1 MDGIGGQKPP
11 EHRRALPTPVEEI
24 QVDERTWRPK
34 TLDEFIG
41 QSAIKQT
48 LGLMLNSAKTRRAIL
63 EHIVFWGPP
72 GLGKT
77 TLAAIIAS
85 EMGGA
90 LRELAAPSLQKAGD
104 LVAVLAA
111 MHKGD
116 VLFLDEIHALRR
128 ELAEML
134 YSGME
139 DFRVAISKDGGEPIT
154 LSLSR
159 FTLVGATT
167 DYGLLPEPLRARF
180 GSDFQLDLYT
190 ADELEQVVAR
200 AAEKEGVLI
209 DSASLEA
216 ISRRSRGTP
225 RVALRLFRRCYDL
238 AVVRDA
244 DLTIDVT
251 NEALS
256 LLKIDP
262 LGLDAADQQYL
273 HTLVEIY
280 SGGPVGTKALAAS
293 AGLNQVTLEQAI
305 EPWLVRSGLVARTRR
320 GRRITRKG
328 FEHISPTLA
337 STAAFDPEEEL
348 DDEDD

>member
-1 MDGIGGQKPP
+1 MS
-11 EHRRALPTPVEEI
+11 ALPTSAEEI

-34 TLDEFIG
+34 TLNEFIG
-41 QSAIKQT
+41 QSALKET
-48 LGLMLNSAKTRRAIL
+48 LGLMLNSAKTRRVAL

-104 LVAVLAA
+104 LVAVLVA

-139 DFRVAISKDGGEPIT
+139 DFRVAISKDGGEPIV
-154 LSLSR
+154 LPLSR

-190 ADELEQVVAR
+190 TDELEQVIAR

-209 DSASLEA
+209 DSASLETIA
-216 ISRRSRGTP
+216 RRSRGVGG
-225 RVALRLFRRCYDL
+225 RSKWWEIVGNG
-238 AVVRDA
+238 RD
-244 DLTIDVT
+244 
-251 NEALS
+251 
-256 LLKIDP
+256 K
-262 LGLDAADQQYL
+262 
-273 HTLVEIY
+273 
-280 SGGPVGTKALAAS
+280 
-293 AGLNQVTLEQAI
+293 
-305 EPWLVRSGLVARTRR
+305 
-320 GRRITRKG
+320 
-328 FEHISPTLA
+328 
-337 STAAFDPEEEL
+337 
-348 DDEDD
+348 

>member
-1 MDGIGGQKPP
+1 MS
-11 EHRRALPTPVEEI
+11 ALPTTVEEI
-24 QVDERTWRPK
+24 RVDERTWRPK
-34 TLDEFIG
+34 TLNEFIG
-41 QSAIKQT
+41 QTALKQT
-48 LGLMLNSAKTRRAIL
+48 LGLMLSSAKARRAAL

-77 TLAAIIAS
+77 TLAAIIAA
-85 EMGGA
+85 EMGGS
-90 LRELAAPSLQKAGD
+90 LRELSAPSLQKAGD

-111 MHKGD
+111 MRKGD
-116 VLFLDEIHALRR
+116 VMFLDEIHSLRR
-128 ELAEML
+128 DLCEVL
-134 YSGME
+134 YSAIE
-139 DFRVAISKDGGEPIT
+139 DFRVAIAKDGNEPIV
-154 LSLSR
+154 LPLSR

-190 ADELEQVVAR
+190 TGELEQVVAR

-209 DSASLEA
+209 DNASLETIA
-216 ISRRSRGTP
+216 RRSRGTP

-238 AVVRDA
+238 AVVRNA
-244 DLTIDVT
+244 DLTIEVT
-251 NEALS
+251 NEALT

-273 HTLVEIY
+273 RALVEIY
-280 SGGPVGTKALAAS
+280 GGGPVGTKALAAS

-320 GRRITRKG
+320 GRRITHKG
-328 FEHISPTLA
+328 FDHISPILA
-337 STAAFDPEEEL
+337 STAVFDPEEGP
-348 DDEDD
+348 DDQDD